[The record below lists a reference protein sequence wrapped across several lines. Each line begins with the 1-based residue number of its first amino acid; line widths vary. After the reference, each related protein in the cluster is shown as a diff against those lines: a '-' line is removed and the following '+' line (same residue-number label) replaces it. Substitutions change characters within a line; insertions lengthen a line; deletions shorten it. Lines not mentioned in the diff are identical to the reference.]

1 MTRQHH
7 YYEGS
12 RVLDRDALFND
23 NVELVVRIVNHL
35 SSGLPAGIQ
44 RDDLVQVGLIALY
57 EASKAYRDDSEAA
70 FNTYATIRI
79 RGSIIDE
86 LRRLNWASRSIQHS
100 QKRLNQAIST
110 LEQRSGRP
118 ASERE
123 IAAEL
128 CIDLDEY
135 QDLLC
140 QLSGSYLLSL
150 DDDFVDYDTADD
162 SIPADERLHR
172 EQIIDLLAVL
182 TDGLPQKEKLVVSLY
197 FVEELSLKEIGMVI
211 DVGESRVSQ
220 ILTQGLSRLRVR
232 LKNRLEMVL

>member
-1 MTRQHH
+1 MTRQHR

-12 RVLDRDALFND
+12 RTLDREALFND

-57 EASKAYRDDSEAA
+57 DASKAYRDDSEAA

-100 QKRLNQAIST
+100 QKRLNQAINT

-123 IAAEL
+123 IAAE
-128 CIDLDEY
+128 
-135 QDLLC
+135 
-140 QLSGSYLLSL
+140 
-150 DDDFVDYDTADD
+150 
-162 SIPADERLHR
+162 
-172 EQIIDLLAVL
+172 
-182 TDGLPQKEKLVVSLY
+182 
-197 FVEELSLKEIGMVI
+197 
-211 DVGESRVSQ
+211 
-220 ILTQGLSRLRVR
+220 
-232 LKNRLEMVL
+232 

>member
-12 RVLDRDALFND
+12 RVLDSDALFND

-100 QKRLNQAIST
+100 QKRLNQAINT

-118 ASERE
+118 ASER
-123 IAAEL
+123 
-128 CIDLDEY
+128 
-135 QDLLC
+135 
-140 QLSGSYLLSL
+140 
-150 DDDFVDYDTADD
+150 
-162 SIPADERLHR
+162 
-172 EQIIDLLAVL
+172 
-182 TDGLPQKEKLVVSLY
+182 
-197 FVEELSLKEIGMVI
+197 
-211 DVGESRVSQ
+211 
-220 ILTQGLSRLRVR
+220 
-232 LKNRLEMVL
+232 

>member
-1 MTRQHH
+1 M
-7 YYEGS
+7 
-12 RVLDRDALFND
+12 
-23 NVELVVRIVNHL
+23 
-35 SSGLPAGIQ
+35 
-44 RDDLVQVGLIALY
+44 
-57 EASKAYRDDSEAA
+57 
-70 FNTYATIRI
+70 
-79 RGSIIDE
+79 
-86 LRRLNWASRSIQHS
+86 
-100 QKRLNQAIST
+100 
-110 LEQRSGRP
+110 
-118 ASERE
+118 
-123 IAAEL
+123 
-128 CIDLDEY
+128 
-135 QDLLC
+135 
-140 QLSGSYLLSL
+140 SL

>member
-1 MTRQHH
+1 MTRQRH

-12 RVLDRDALFND
+12 SALDRDALFNA

-35 SSGLPAGIQ
+35 SLGLPVSIQ

-57 EASKAYRDDSEAA
+57 EASKAYREDSEAA

-79 RGSIIDE
+79 RGAIIDE
-86 LRRLNWASRSIQHS
+86 LRRLNWASRSIQQSH
-100 QKRLNQAIST
+100 KRLNQAIHV

-128 CIDLDEY
+128 GIDLDEY

-140 QLSGSYLLSL
+140 QLSGSCLLSL
-150 DDDFVDYDTADD
+150 DDGLVDYD
-162 SIPADERLHR
+162 PADESAPVDELLNRKQLV
-172 EQIIDLLAVL
+172 ELLAGLIEVL
-182 TDGLPQKEKLVVSLY
+182 PHKEKLVVSLY
-197 FVEELSLKEIGMVI
+197 FVEELSLREIGQVI
-211 DVGESRVSQ
+211 EVGESRVSQ
-220 ILTQGLSRLRVR
+220 ILTQALSRLRVR
-232 LKNRLEMVL
+232 FKNKLEMVL